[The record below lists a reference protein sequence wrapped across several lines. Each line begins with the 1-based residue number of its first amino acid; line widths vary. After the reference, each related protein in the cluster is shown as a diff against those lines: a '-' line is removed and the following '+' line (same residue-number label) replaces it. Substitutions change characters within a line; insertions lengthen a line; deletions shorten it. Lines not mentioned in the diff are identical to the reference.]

1 MTLKTLLAVLMGL
14 AIAPSAL
21 AKSAP
26 GILVQGAWI
35 REAPPGATALAGYA
49 TVTNR
54 SDHADR
60 LLGVAAS
67 AFQKA
72 SFHQMTMEHG
82 VMHMGALRQLV
93 LPAHHSIVFKPG
105 ADHIMLED
113 PKHPLRAG
121 DKVRLVFTFEHAG
134 TIRLDVPVEHRPE

>member
-21 AKSAP
+21 AKPPS
-26 GILVQGAWI
+26 GIVIQGAWI
-35 REAPPGATALAGYA
+35 REAPPGATALAAYA

-67 AFQKA
+67 AFKKA

-82 VMHMGALRQLV
+82 VMHMAALPQLV
-93 LPAHHSIVFKPG
+93 LPAHQSVVFKPG
-105 ADHIMLED
+105 ANHIMLED
-113 PKHPLRAG
+113 PKRPLRAG
-121 DKVRLVFTFEHAG
+121 NKVRLVFTFEHAG
-134 TIRLDVPVEHRPE
+134 TVHLEVPVERRPE